1 MDEIDTKIDRKIRNL
16 FERERRLSAQS
27 DAAFVAKT
35 ISAIES
41 TNSLGLF
48 FQFFA
53 PIILCLF
60 VIAAGLLLPTSVEII
75 KTEMAEIS
83 TVSWYGLAAEPYYL
97 LIFAAVFFWAFDQRK
112 NFI

>member
-1 MDEIDTKIDRKIRNL
+1 MDEIDTKIDREIRSL

-41 TNSLGLF
+41 SDSLGLF

-53 PIILCLF
+53 PIILSVF
-60 VIAAGLLLPTSVEII
+60 VIAAGLLLPTSVEIM

-83 TVSWYGLAAEPYYL
+83 TGSWFEVTAEPYYL
-97 LIFAAVFFWAFDQRK
+97 LIVAAFFFWAFDQRK
-112 NFI
+112 YFI